1 MDLFYLIII
10 IVALAVF
17 FLDRSHS
24 IITPSLEQQPT
35 TNKEKF
41 TNFPSKSLGVDYS
54 APSPEP
60 EASLGATNIKFGGTP
75 RWSSAFSK
83 FGATPPNPRCNITV
97 MGENCSNYSYD
108 TSTNKFQSV
117 CQKSVNTYP
126 NNKFPEY
133 VMGRSLGRVRQCN
146 NLISP

>member
-24 IITPSLEQQPT
+24 IIAPPT
-35 TNKEKF
+35 ETKKEDF
-41 TNFPSKSLGVDYS
+41 TDFPSESLGVDYS
-54 APSPEP
+54 APSSEP

-83 FGATPPNPRCNITV
+83 FGPTPPNPRCNITV
-97 MGENCSNYSYD
+97 MGENCSNYDYD
-108 TSTNKFQSV
+108 TTMNKFQSV

-126 NNKFPEY
+126 NKLFPDY
-133 VMGRSLGRVRQCN
+133 VMGRSLARVRQCN

>member
-60 EASLGATNIKFGGTP
+60 EASLGSTNIKFPGVPKWG
-75 RWSSAFSK
+75 SSFSK

-97 MGENCSNYSYD
+97 MGGNCSNYNYD
-108 TSTNKFQSV
+108 TATNRYQSV

>member
-108 TSTNKFQSV
+108 TTTNKFQSI

-126 NNKFPEY
+126 NKLFPEY

>member
-24 IITPSLEQQPT
+24 ITAPPT
-35 TNKEKF
+35 EIKKEYF
-41 TNFPSKSLGVDYS
+41 TDFPSKLLGVDYTATS
-54 APSPEP
+54 SDP
-60 EASLGATNIKFGGTP
+60 EASQGATNIMFGGAVP
-75 RWSSAFSK
+75 KWGNSFSK

-108 TSTNKFQSV
+108 TTTNNFKSV

-126 NNKFPEY
+126 NNIFPEY

>member
-24 IITPSLEQQPT
+24 IIAPPT
-35 TNKEKF
+35 ETKKENF
-41 TNFPSKSLGVDYS
+41 SDFPSESLGVDYS
-54 APSPEP
+54 APSPDP
-60 EASLGATNIKFGGTP
+60 EASQGATNIKFGGTP
-75 RWSSAFSK
+75 RWGSAFSK
-83 FGATPPNPRCNITV
+83 FGPTPPNPRCNITV
-97 MGENCSNYSYD
+97 MGENCSNYNYD
-108 TSTNKFQSV
+108 TTTNSFQSV

-126 NNKFPEY
+126 NKLFPDY
-133 VMGRSLGRVRQCN
+133 VMGRSLTRVRQCN

>member
-24 IITPSLEQQPT
+24 IITPSLPT
-35 TNKEKF
+35 TPTKKEDF

-54 APSPEP
+54 APSPDP
-60 EASLGATNIKFGGTP
+60 EASQGATNIKFHGTP

-97 MGENCSNYSYD
+97 MGENCSNYNYD
-108 TSTNKFQSV
+108 TTTNKFQSI

-126 NNKFPEY
+126 NKLFPDY
-133 VMGRSLGRVRQCN
+133 VMGRSLARVRQCN

>member
-24 IITPSLEQQPT
+24 IIALPT
-35 TNKEKF
+35 ESKKEDF
-41 TNFPSKSLGVDYS
+41 TDFPSESLGVDYS
-54 APSPEP
+54 APSPDP
-60 EASLGATNIKFGGTP
+60 EASQGATNIKFGGVP
-75 RWSSAFSK
+75 KWSSGFSK

-97 MGENCSNYSYD
+97 MGGNCSNYNYD
-108 TSTNKFQSV
+108 TTTNKFQSV

-126 NNKFPEY
+126 NKLFPEY
-133 VMGRSLGRVRQCN
+133 VMGRSVSRVRQCN
-146 NLISP
+146 DLISP

>member
-24 IITPSLEQQPT
+24 IIAPPIESK
-35 TNKEKF
+35 KEDF
-41 TNFPSKSLGVDYS
+41 TDFPSESLGVDYA
-54 APSPEP
+54 APSSEP
-60 EASLGATNIKFGGTP
+60 EASMGATNIKFPGTP

-83 FGATPPNPRCNITV
+83 FGPTPPNPRCNITV
-97 MGENCSNYSYD
+97 MGENCSNYDYD
-108 TSTNKFQSV
+108 TTTNKFQSI

-126 NNKFPEY
+126 NKLFPDY
-133 VMGRSLGRVRQCN
+133 VMGRSLARVRQCN

>member
-17 FLDRSHS
+17 FLDRLHS
-24 IITPSLEQQPT
+24 IEQQPPT
-35 TNKEKF
+35 KKEDF
-41 TNFPSKSLGVDYS
+41 TNFPSKSHGVDYS

-60 EASLGATNIKFGGTP
+60 EASMGSTNIKFPGTP
-75 RWSSAFSK
+75 RWSSTFSK

-108 TSTNKFQSV
+108 TATNKFQSV

-126 NNKFPEY
+126 NNKFPDY

>member
-24 IITPSLEQQPT
+24 IIAPT
-35 TNKEKF
+35 TETKKEDF
-41 TNFPSKSLGVDYS
+41 SDFPSESLGVDYS
-54 APSPEP
+54 APSPDS
-60 EASLGATNIKFGGTP
+60 EASQGATNIKFGGRPT
-75 RWSSAFSK
+75 SSFSK
-83 FGATPPNPRCNITV
+83 FGPTPPNPRCNITV
-97 MGENCSNYSYD
+97 MGENCSNYNYD
-108 TSTNKFQSV
+108 TTTNSFQSI

-126 NNKFPEY
+126 NKLFPEY
-133 VMGRSLGRVRQCN
+133 VMGRSLTRVRQCN

>member
-24 IITPSLEQQPT
+24 IIAHPPMETK
-35 TNKEKF
+35 KEDF
-41 TNFPSKSLGVDYS
+41 ADFPSESLGVDYS
-54 APSPEP
+54 APSPDP
-60 EASLGATNIKFGGTP
+60 EASQGATNIKFGG
-75 RWSSAFSK
+75 RSESAFSK
-83 FGATPPNPRCNITV
+83 FGPTPPNPRCNITV
-97 MGENCSNYSYD
+97 MGENCSNYNYD
-108 TSTNKFQSV
+108 TTTNSFQSV

-126 NNKFPEY
+126 NKLFPEY
-133 VMGRSLGRVRQCN
+133 VMGRSLTRVRQCN